1 MVRAQKP
8 KRGDIYHLNFTPA
21 TGKEMTGE
29 HFAFVLSPEGYNT
42 RGLAYVA
49 PITTGGNL
57 ARSEG
62 LSVSLMGAGTKTTGV
77 IDLTQIRAVD
87 LAARKATYVETT
99 PQYIQGEV
107 FDRIFPIFTDE
118 D

>member
-1 MVRAQKP
+1 MVGAQRP

-21 TGKEMTGE
+21 AGKDMIGE
-29 HFAFVLSPEGYNT
+29 HFAFVVSPEGYNA

-62 LSVSLMGAGTKTTGV
+62 LSVSLMGAGTRTTGV

-87 LAARKATYVETT
+87 LTARKAKYVEAT
-99 PQYIQGEV
+99 PPYVQGEV

-118 D
+118 E